1 MSASARAAQEP
12 VSVPASL
19 PFPGHLRPGA
29 ARAFR
34 LWLLVL
40 IVLVLVM
47 VTVGGATRLTGS
59 GLSITE
65 WKPVLGAI
73 PPLNAEDWA
82 REFALYRE
90 SSQYKNLNS
99 GMTLGE
105 FQFIYWW
112 EWGHRQLGRFI
123 GLVMLGGF
131 LAFFLTGAI
140 RGRLAAATFGLGL
153 LLGLQ
158 GAIGWIMVASGLKPG
173 MVAVAPVK
181 LTLHLVFACLFFIGL
196 IVMATKAGAFSS
208 EVGTGSREE
217 NAEREKGTFGKGL
230 PASPGLARAAW
241 WLVVAILTQI
251 ALGGLVAGSHAGFT
265 YNTWPLMDGELVPGT
280 AKLFVAQPFWENFID
295 NPTLVQFNHR
305 IGAYIVLALTLWHML
320 AARGTPV
327 FRRAA
332 HIFALVLAQGV
343 LGIVTLLLVVPLH
356 AGLAHQ
362 ALALLVLGY
371 AVVHAVKSGVSQA

>member
-1 MSASARAAQEP
+1 MSARDFNI
-12 VSVPASL
+12 VGMDFKIVGL
-19 PFPGHLRPGA
+19 KPGA
-29 ARAFR
+29 ARLFR
-34 LWLLVL
+34 AWLLVL
-40 IVLVLVM
+40 IGLVLVM

-73 PPLNAEDWA
+73 PPLSDADWA

-90 SSQYKNLNS
+90 SPQYKLLNS
-99 GMTLGE
+99 GMALGE

-140 RGRLAAATFGLGL
+140 RGRFAALTFGLGL

-158 GAIGWIMVASGLKPG
+158 GAIGWIMVASGLQPG
-173 MVAVAPVK
+173 MIAVAPVK

-196 IVMATKAGAFSS
+196 VAMAAQLGAFGAHR
-208 EVGTGSREE
+208 V
-217 NAEREKGTFGKGL
+217 
-230 PASPGLARAAW
+230 ASPGLRKAAW
-241 WLVVAILTQI
+241 WLVVAMLVQI
-251 ALGGLVAGSHAGFT
+251 ALGGLVAGSRSGFT
-265 YNTWPLMDGELVPGT
+265 YNTWPLMDGEFIPGT
-280 AKLFVAQPFWENFID
+280 AKLFVVKSFWENFVD

-305 IGAYIVLALTLWHML
+305 IGAYGLLALTIWHAL
-320 AARGTPV
+320 AARGT
-327 FRRAA
+327 AIGWGA
-332 HIFALVLAQGV
+332 KHLAYAVAGQGV
-343 LGIVTLLLVVPLH
+343 LGIVTLLLVVPLW

-362 ALALLVLGY
+362 ALAMLVLLS
-371 AVVHAVKSGVSQA
+371 AVIHAVKAGGHP